1 MEVGRLPRQAREKGE
16 FSTYHIIQRGNDRKE
31 IFLSDYDK
39 SRFIETL
46 IKMKNK
52 YNFIIYAYCLM
63 DNHVHL
69 LINDNGND
77 ISKIMKSINVSYVL
91 YFNRKYKRCGHL
103 FQNRFRSELITDDI
117 HLLEVSKYI
126 HNNPVK
132 ASIVQRPEAY
142 RWSSYGSYMRN
153 VTSEFTDIGKVLDI
167 FSNTRRKAIKEY
179 RNYVNK
185 TESILEIMDIED
197 HHRSIKE
204 NTVFIDSISHAK
216 KTLAYMLED
225 RNLSMEDCIS
235 NKTIR
240 NEMIRYLRKNS
251 NLTLKEMGQV
261 FGGIS
266 ESRVSRILSS

>member
-1 MEVGRLPRQAREKGE
+1 MPRQAREKGE
-16 FSTYHIIQRGNDRKE
+16 FSTYHIIQRGNNRKE
-31 IFLSDYDK
+31 IFLSDHDK
-39 SRFIETL
+39 NRFVETM

-77 ISKIMKSINVSYVL
+77 ISKLMKSINVSYVL

-103 FQNRFRSELITDDI
+103 FQNRFISELITDDK

-142 RWSSYGSYMRN
+142 RWSSYGDYMGN
-153 VTSEFTDIGKVLDI
+153 VKSEFIDISKVLDV
-167 FSNTRRKAIKEY
+167 FSNTRSKAINEY
-179 RNYVNK
+179 QSYVNK
-185 TESILEIMDIED
+185 IGNTVEMMDIKD
-197 HHRSIKE
+197 HNENVKE
-204 NTVFIDSISHAK
+204 NTIFIDSISHAK
-216 KTLAYMLED
+216 ETLACMLAD
-225 RNLSMEDCIS
+225 RNLSMEECIA
-235 NKTIR
+235 NKDIR

-251 NLTLKEMGQV
+251 NITLKEMGQV

-266 ESRVSRILSS
+266 ESRVSRILSR

>member
-1 MEVGRLPRQAREKGE
+1 MPRQARERGE

-31 IFLSDYDK
+31 IFLSDHDK
-39 SRFIETL
+39 NRFIETL

-91 YFNRKYKRCGHL
+91 YFNRKYKRCGHF
-103 FQNRFRSELITDDI
+103 FQNRFRSELITDDT

-132 ASIVQRPEAY
+132 ASIVQRPEVY
-142 RWSSYGSYMRN
+142 RWSSYRDYIRN
-153 VTSEFTDIGKVLDI
+153 MASGFIDISKVLDV
-167 FSNTRRKAIKEY
+167 FSNTRANAIKEY
-179 RNYVNK
+179 KNYVNK
-185 TESILEIMDIED
+185 IGSIAEIMDIED
-197 HHRSIKE
+197 HHHSIKE

-216 KTLAYMLED
+216 ETLEYMLAD
-225 RNLSMEDCIS
+225 RNLSMKDCIE
-235 NKTIR
+235 NKAMR